1 LKNKIAVSGATGF
14 IASYLIPFLEKKGFE
29 TIPLLR
35 SDFEDEKLLTEKLK
49 KCNGVINLAGEPI
62 VKRWSESY
70 KKRLYSSRVETTLKI
85 VGVFNKLNY
94 FPEFLISA
102 SAVGIYGDGVV
113 CGENCDNF
121 RNDFLGK
128 LCVNWENAAFKL
140 KDRTRVC
147 VLRIGVV
154 LGKNGGIIKKISPIF
169 KLGLGGRLGSGK
181 QGFSWVHIGD
191 LCNMVDFLIENKNL
205 SGIFN
210 AVSPNPLTNKEF
222 TEAMAKVLKRPAIF
236 PVPAFA
242 LKLLF
247 KEGAILLLEGQKAV
261 PERFLSAGFD
271 FSYPEIHSALRQ
283 VFYG

>member
-1 LKNKIAVSGATGF
+1 MKNKIAVSGATGF
-14 IASYLIPFLEKKGFE
+14 IASYLVPFLEKKGFE
-29 TIPLLR
+29 IIPLLR

-49 KCNGVINLAGEPI
+49 KCNGVINLVGEPI

-85 VGVFNKLNY
+85 VGVFNKLNC

-102 SAVGIYGDGVV
+102 SAVGIYRDGVV

-121 RNDFLGK
+121 RDDFLGK
-128 LCVNWENAAFKL
+128 LCVDWENAAFKL

-210 AVSPNPLTNKEF
+210 AVSPNPLTNEEF
-222 TEAMAKVLKRPAIF
+222 TETMAKVLKRPAIF